1 MLAQWPEFKEA
12 WNFPAEEEMLEHCK
26 DLVKGVRNVR
36 TDMDVPPSRKAKIF
50 IVSEDEML
58 RNTFAVNEEAYKNLA
73 GASEIAVQ
81 EGKDGIGDD
90 AVSVVI
96 PGATLYLPLEDLVD
110 FEKEKE
116 RLLKEKDRLTKE
128 LARSKGML
136 SNEKFL
142 NKAPEAK
149 VQEEKDKLAGY
160 EQMMAQVTERL
171 AQMEK

>member
-1 MLAQWPEFKEA
+1 MCSKIKNTIETIQ
-12 WNFPAEEEMLEHCK
+12 
-26 DLVKGVRNVR
+26 
-36 TDMDVPPSRKAKIF
+36 KIF
-50 IVSEDEML
+50 IVSDDAKI
-58 RNTFAVNEEAYKNLA
+58 RDTFESNKEVYVNLA

-81 EGKDGIGDD
+81 ADKTGIEED

-116 RLLKEKDRLTKE
+116 RLLKEQARLEKE

-142 NKAPEAK
+142 SKAPEAK

-160 EQMMAQVTERL
+160 EQMMAQVKERL
-171 AQMEK
+171 AQMK

>member
-1 MLAQWPEFKEA
+1 
-12 WNFPAEEEMLEHCK
+12 MLEHCK

-36 TDMDVPPSRKAKIF
+36 TEMDVPPSRKAKIF
-50 IVSEDEML
+50 IVAEDAAL
-58 RNTFAVNEEAYKNLA
+58 RDSFELTKEAYANLA
-73 GASEIAVQ
+73 GASEVMVQ
-81 EGKDGIGDD
+81 QDKTGIGED

-116 RLLKEKDRLTKE
+116 RLLKEQARLEKE

-142 NKAPEAK
+142 SKAPEAK

-160 EQMMAQVTERL
+160 EQMMAQVKERL
-171 AQMEK
+171 AQMSK

>member
-1 MLAQWPEFKEA
+1 MRM
-12 WNFPAEEEMLEHCK
+12 EMHCTILHRHTAVSYTHL
-26 DLVKGVRNVR
+26 D
-36 TDMDVPPSRKAKIF
+36 DAKIR
-50 IVSEDEML
+50 D
-58 RNTFAVNEEAYKNLA
+58 TFESNKEVYVNLA

-81 EGKDGIGDD
+81 ADKTGIEED

-116 RLLKEKDRLTKE
+116 RLLKEQARLEKE

-142 NKAPEAK
+142 SKARC
-149 VQEEKDKLAGY
+149 V
-160 EQMMAQVTERL
+160 
-171 AQMEK
+171 